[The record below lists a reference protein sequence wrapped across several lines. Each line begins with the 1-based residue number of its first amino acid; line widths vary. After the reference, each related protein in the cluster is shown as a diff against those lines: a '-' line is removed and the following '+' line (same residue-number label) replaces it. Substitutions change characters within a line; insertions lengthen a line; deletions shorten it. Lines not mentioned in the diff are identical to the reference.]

1 MRCIFKNQFQPSIA
15 HADDTNTARPIMT
28 HKQKMQQCMAKARQ
42 DDANASDVELKKIC
56 RNKLQFYEQHPS
68 ETKTLPANP
77 TT

>member
-1 MRCIFKNQFQPSIA
+1 
-15 HADDTNTARPIMT
+15 MT